1 MESTANLSPSVLSRV
16 GLLSL
21 DKNDVNWHIIL
32 ARWLNSRPESEQEVL
47 QKLTDKYVGPTL
59 EYLDSC
65 TRPAV
70 MVGNDRISKPRMRRM
85 LDVSEINMVQT
96 FCHLLEVS

>member
-1 MESTANLSPSVLSRV
+1 M
-16 GLLSL
+16 
-21 DKNDVNWHIIL
+21 
-32 ARWLNSRPESEQEVL
+32 
-47 QKLTDKYVGPTL
+47 TDKYVGPTL

-96 FCHLLEVS
+96 FLAFIRGEI